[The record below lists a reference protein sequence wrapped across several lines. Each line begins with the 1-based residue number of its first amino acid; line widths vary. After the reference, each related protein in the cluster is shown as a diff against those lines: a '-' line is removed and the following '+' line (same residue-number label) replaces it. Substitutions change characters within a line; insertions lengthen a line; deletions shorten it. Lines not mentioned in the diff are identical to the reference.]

1 MKKAIIFNT
10 EIEAKA
16 WDYAHNDFTGDVTM
30 YKYNRKPLT
39 QTTTLT
45 KAEYAE
51 LLNIPKQLEQYNED
65 TDDYEEVDNP
75 EYTALESS
83 YTLNKCGLVVN
94 DDLDVI
100 SEDGTVTVPDNVVDI
115 TDLLKVI
122 NEEL

>member
-1 MKKAIIFNT
+1 MKAILFNT

-16 WDYAHNDFTGDVTM
+16 WDFAHNDFTGDVTK
-30 YKYNRKPLT
+30 YKYERKPLAE
-39 QTTTLT
+39 TTTLT

-51 LLNIPKQLEQYNED
+51 LLSIPKQLEQYNEEI
-65 TDDYEEVDNP
+65 DDEEEVDNP

-122 NEEL
+122 SEEL